1 MNSVF
6 ILIKVLYITGF
17 SHTLHL
23 VGLIL
28 ALETTSKIKYGR
40 LFKAHLISL
49 ENSNLFHYNCMIQ
62 LEISHAYIIIKVRS
76 VTDDQQ
82 LKLF

>member
-1 MNSVF
+1 M
-6 ILIKVLYITGF
+6 GF

-28 ALETTSKIKYGR
+28 ALETTSKLNMAGC
-40 LFKAHLISL
+40 SNL